1 MNISNR
7 LIRMFTQENFSALSK
22 RCIKFFA
29 LLFLFSFGA
38 SAFSEDW
45 YISNAAGM
53 SLEKTFS
60 RAALREPYAL
70 KIETWQPN
78 QIPAEIVQYVDSSID
93 IPESFSV
100 ELHTLYENGEEK
112 NRRWICRY
120 AENRPWMVLSAA
132 ETSAEEFASKGF
144 AEYYNESGL
153 LIQEDTFLE
162 ESIISIRYSYN
173 DTILLRSETWQD
185 LQLHLW
191 SDEYRYSRAGSLRS
205 IKRTFFSDETE
216 NTIRLTKFAPLGPY
230 EYISVFTSVPVI
242 SSDFVSDIIHVTN
255 TNIEY
260 VTDDRGRVVSEIHK
274 NEEGAITGEL
284 HNVWSGNRLASMS
297 WNGENDSRRIEY
309 EYDEQGNRLIE
320 RNYRDGILER
330 LVRIEEDS
338 EVEELYLHGQLS
350 LRAVW
355 KDGQKISEEYFHQN
369 LGNRPRR
376 IP

>member
-22 RCIKFFA
+22 RCIKLSA

-53 SLEKTFS
+53 SLEKTVS

-70 KIETWQPN
+70 KIEARQPN
-78 QIPAEIVQYVDSSID
+78 QIPVEIVQYVDSLID
-93 IPESFSV
+93 VPESFSA
-100 ELHTLYENGEEK
+100 ELHTLYENGKEK
-112 NRRWICRY
+112 NQRWICRY
-120 AENRPWMVLSAA
+120 EGNRPWIVLSA
-132 ETSAEEFASKGF
+132 TQTGTEEFTSQGF
-144 AEYYNESGL
+144 AEYYDMSGL

-162 ESIISIRYSYN
+162 ESIMSVRYSYN
-173 DTILLRSETWQD
+173 ENILLRSETWQD
-185 LQLHLW
+185 SQAHLW
-191 SDEYRYSRAGSLRS
+191 SDVYRYSRAGSLRS
-205 IKRTFFSDETE
+205 IERTFFSDETE
-216 NTIRLTKFAPLGPY
+216 NTVRFTKFAPLGPY
-230 EYISVFTSVPVI
+230 EYSSAIHSVPVV
-242 SSDFVSDIIHVTN
+242 SSEIISDILAN
-255 TNIEY
+255 KNIEF
-260 VTDDRGRVVSEIHK
+260 VTDDRGRVISEIHK
-274 NEEGAITGEL
+274 NEEGVIIGEL
-284 HNVWSGNRLASMS
+284 INVWSGNRLASMS

-320 RNYRDGILER
+320 RNYRNDILER

-338 EVEELYLHGQLS
+338 EVEELYLYGQLS

-355 KDGQKISEEYFHQN
+355 KDGQKISEEYFPQN
-369 LGNRPRR
+369 PGNRPRR

>member
-22 RCIKFFA
+22 RCIKLSA

-70 KIETWQPN
+70 KIETRQPN
-78 QIPAEIVQYVDSSID
+78 QIPVEIVQYVDSLID
-93 IPESFSV
+93 VPESFSA
-100 ELHTLYENGEEK
+100 ELHTLYENGKEK
-112 NRRWICRY
+112 NQRWICRY
-120 AENRPWMVLSAA
+120 EGNRPWIVLSA
-132 ETSAEEFASKGF
+132 TKTGTEEFTSQGF
-144 AEYYNESGL
+144 AEYYDVSGL

-162 ESIISIRYSYN
+162 ESIMSVRYSYN
-173 DTILLRSETWQD
+173 ENILLRSETWQD
-185 LQLHLW
+185 SQAHLW
-191 SDEYRYSRAGSLRS
+191 SDVYHYSRAGSLRS

-216 NTIRLTKFAPLGPY
+216 NTVRFTKFAPLGPY
-230 EYISVFTSVPVI
+230 EYSSVIRSVPVV
-242 SSDFVSDIIHVTN
+242 SSEIISDILHSAN
-255 TNIEY
+255 KNIEF
-260 VTDDRGRVVSEIHK
+260 VTDDRGRVISEIHK
-274 NEEGAITGEL
+274 NEEGVIIGEL
-284 HNVWSGNRLASMS
+284 INVWSGNRLASMN

-338 EVEELYLHGQLS
+338 EVEELYLYGQLS

-355 KDGQKISEEYFHQN
+355 KDGQKISEEYFPQN
-369 LGNRPRR
+369 PGNRPRR